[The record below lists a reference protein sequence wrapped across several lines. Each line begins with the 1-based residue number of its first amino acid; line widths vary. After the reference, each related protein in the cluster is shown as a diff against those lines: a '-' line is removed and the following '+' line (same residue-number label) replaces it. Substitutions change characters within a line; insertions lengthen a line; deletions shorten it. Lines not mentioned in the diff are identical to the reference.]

1 MNVHQNA
8 RLTPLRRR
16 ELIRRLESGEL
27 GRAVATR
34 LGVSLRTV
42 RKWWGRYR
50 AEGVGGLL
58 DRSSRP
64 HASPRQTAPA
74 IALGIQVLR
83 LQRWTCAQI
92 GGAGG
97 GERGDRG
104 ADLTARRAIATRAAR
119 SAADHPALRTPSSW
133 GSAPSRHQAAR
144 SHRGG
149 GASLHRAGRKR
160 ERPSRHWVGVPAHRR
175 R

>member
-83 LQRWTCAQI
+83 LQRWT
-92 GGAGG
+92 
-97 GERGDRG
+97 
-104 ADLTARRAIATRAAR
+104 
-119 SAADHPALRTPSSW
+119 SAAHSSGW
-133 GSAPSRHQAAR
+133 KIA
-144 SHRGG
+144 
-149 GASLHRAGRKR
+149 
-160 ERPSRHWVGVPAHRR
+160 VPTFG
-175 R
+175 